1 MGMFDEMLALLGESY
16 FYDAEIRLIMEK
28 AAK

>member
-1 MGMFDEMLALLGESY
+1 MGMFDEMLARLGESNVS
-16 FYDAEIRLIMEK
+16 DAVIRLIMEK